1 MKLENAQHERFCQE
15 YIIDL
20 HQTKAYER
28 TYGKVKSARIN
39 ASRLLSKANI
49 SERVAELKE
58 IRSERTVI
66 TQDMVLKE
74 LKILAQSDIQD
85 YLEVVDPYGGGKT
98 IRVKLKTF
106 EEMKGSATR
115 AIKSMSEHITKDGI
129 QIKFK
134 LHGKE
139 KSLEILARHL
149 GMLVERHEVTGE
161 DGGPVQIEYV
171 LMKAKKRKKDG
182 DGKGNTETKLEVPVG
197 SPGSQGEEGK

>member
-1 MKLENAQHERFCQE
+1 MKLENTQHERFCQE

-20 HQTKAYER
+20 NGTKTAIRAKYSEK
-28 TYGKVKSARIN
+28 TAAAQ
-39 ASRLLSKANI
+39 ASRLLRNVKI
-49 SERVAELKE
+49 KDRIAELKE

-85 YLEVVDPYGGGKT
+85 YLDVVEEYAGSPDG
-98 IRVKLKTF
+98 RLKLKLF
-106 EEMKGSATR
+106 KEMKGNATR
-115 AIKSMSEHITKDGI
+115 AIKSISEHITKDGI
-129 QIKFK
+129 QLKFK

-149 GMLVERHEVTGE
+149 GMLIERHEVTGE

-171 LMKAKKRKKDG
+171 LMKAKKQKKGG
-182 DGKGNTETKLEVPVG
+182 DGKGD
-197 SPGSQGEEGK
+197 GK

>member
-1 MKLENAQHERFCQE
+1 MILENDQHERFCQE

-28 TYGKVKSARIN
+28 TYGEVKSARIN

-49 SERVAELKE
+49 SARIAELKA

-66 TQDMVLKE
+66 TQDMVIKE

-85 YLEVVDPYGGGKT
+85 YLEVVNELITSKGTLEFPEG
-98 IRVKLKTF
+98 RVKLKMF
-106 EEMKGSATR
+106 KDMKGNATR
-115 AIKSMSEHITKDGI
+115 AIKSISEHITKDGI
-129 QIKFK
+129 QLKFK

-139 KSLEILARHL
+139 KPLEILARHL
-149 GMLVERHEVTGE
+149 GMLIERHEVTGE

-171 LMKAKKRKKDG
+171 LMKAKKRKRDG
-182 DGKGNTETKLEVPVG
+182 DGKGD
-197 SPGSQGEEGK
+197 GK

>member
-1 MKLENAQHERFCQE
+1 MKLENDQHELFCQE

-20 HQTKAYER
+20 NQTKAAER
-28 TYGKVKSARIN
+28 AKYSKKTAAQQ
-39 ASRLLSKANI
+39 ASRLLRNVKI
-49 SERVAELKE
+49 QKRVAELKE

-85 YLEVVDPYGGGKT
+85 YLEVVDPYGGGGT

-106 EEMKGSATR
+106 KDMRGNATR
-115 AIKSMSEHITKDGI
+115 AIKSISEHITKDGI

-139 KSLEILARHL
+139 KPLELLGKHL
-149 GMLVERHEVTGE
+149 GMFMDKFDIGDNLKKLLVDRIFTDERPKE
-161 DGGPVQIEYV
+161 
-171 LMKAKKRKKDG
+171 
-182 DGKGNTETKLEVPVG
+182 
-197 SPGSQGEEGK
+197 

>member
-1 MKLENAQHERFCQE
+1 MELENDQHERFCQE

-28 TYGKVKSARIN
+28 TYGIVKSARIN
-39 ASRLLSKANI
+39 ASRLLTKANI
-49 SERVAELKE
+49 AVRIAELKE
-58 IRSERTVI
+58 IRSERTVV

-74 LKILAQSDIQD
+74 LMILARSDIQD
-85 YLEVVDPYGGGKT
+85 YLEVVEEYAGSKDG
-98 IRVKLKTF
+98 RLKLKLF
-106 EEMKGSATR
+106 KEMKGNATR
-115 AIKSMSEHITKDGI
+115 AIKSISEHITKDGI

-161 DGGPVQIEYV
+161 DGGPVKIEYV
-171 LMKAKKRKKDG
+171 LMKAKKQKRDG
-182 DGKGNTETKLEVPVG
+182 DGKDK
-197 SPGSQGEEGK
+197 